1 MNRLLIYS
9 FGKMSTYFLSPCSME
24 KIGVLQFQKP
34 EKLSPLAHS
43 LNEQIEFVEI
53 QEAQIHQFGLL
64 QLF

>member
-1 MNRLLIYS
+1 MHSL
-9 FGKMSTYFLSPCSME
+9 KSME